1 MQDGARAS
9 CKGWGNA
16 VGVSGANVGTAVQ
29 DMSRSDVGAPGA
41 NGDCA
46 DISVWAASNPSKRRA
61 ALSRVALLAKVV
73 SAAEVMT
80 WAVVQQAAPQ
90 AAGRATMAERVTVV
104 GVR

>member
-1 MQDGARAS
+1 MLDGARAS
-9 CKGWGNA
+9 CTGWEIA
-16 VGVSGANVGTAVQ
+16 AGVSGPDASTVVQ
-29 DMSRSDVGAPGA
+29 DMARSDVGVPGA

-104 GVR
+104 E